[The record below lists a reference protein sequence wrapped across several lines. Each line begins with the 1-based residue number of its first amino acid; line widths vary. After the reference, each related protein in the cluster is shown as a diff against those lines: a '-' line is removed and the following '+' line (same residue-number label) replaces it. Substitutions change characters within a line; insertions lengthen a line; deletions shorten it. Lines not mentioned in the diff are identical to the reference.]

1 MAPSITAKIYNDYD
15 WGDVNITTL
24 HGDDDLDVLV
34 EEIANVTALLNDT
47 FNQKVYHQNG
57 NHYVWEYAVIIFIL
71 ALVVISVVINFV
83 CGCAYCG
90 LTRENAT
97 LEFRLQ
103 YRTSRYFLI
112 LSATIR

>member
-1 MAPSITAKIYNDYD
+1 MAPSIPLKIYNDYNWD
-15 WGDVNITTL
+15 DVNITSL
-24 HGDDDLDVLV
+24 SGDDDIDVLI

-47 FNQKVYHQNG
+47 FSQKVYHLNG
-57 NHYVWEYAVIIFIL
+57 THYVWEYAVLLLIL
-71 ALVVISVVINFV
+71 ALIVISVVINLV

-103 YRTSRYFLI
+103 YRTSKEHF
-112 LSATIR
+112 